1 MGLSSWMMSARRQHP
16 QLRRCALADLR
27 RCARGVGGAA
37 RKARGGPGR
46 GESGELVPAPCS
58 SSARRGSRMAAGGLR
73 PVRCSSSARR
83 GGARCCCSTSSS
95 SAWPVVTDG
104 TVTGRLGEVLELRT
118 TTVPGRRRARAM
130 PGRCHWSITSSRS
143 PRDLAGTA
151 RPPMRLSEVLELRIT
166 EGDRSATSRRPLLGS
181 APPWCPRSLGV
192 DVLGLGQA

>member
-95 SAWPVVTDG
+95 SAWPVVTD
-104 TVTGRLGEVLELRT
+104 VMVKALFNLLELRLAS
-118 TTVPGRRRARAM
+118 GHRRHGNRSVRRGPRAAHHHRARAAS
-130 PGRCHWSITSSRS
+130 CSSHAR
-143 PRDLAGTA
+143 PVPLVDYLEPLAEGSGWHGTA
-151 RPPMRLSEVLELRIT
+151 TDAIK
-166 EGDRSATSRRPLLGS
+166 
-181 APPWCPRSLGV
+181 
-192 DVLGLGQA
+192 